1 MGDQG
6 RRSAIAYLDEACR
19 DDQQLRQEI
28 EKMLEMSRT
37 NDSFLELDRD
47 SGSAGETSL
56 HQIRIGAQV
65 GPYKLKEKIGEG
77 GMGVVY
83 VAQQTEP
90 IRRRVALKIIKPGM
104 DSRQVLGRFE
114 AERQTLAMMDH
125 PNIARVLD
133 AGTTPQGLLISPWN
147 WSTVCR

>member
-1 MGDQG
+1 MNDLDIFANAWEIKDDAQ
-6 RRSAIAYLDEACR
+6 RCAYLDEACR

-77 GMGVVY
+77 GMESSTSPSRRNRFGV
-83 VAQQTEP
+83 
-90 IRRRVALKIIKPGM
+90 RVALKIIKPGM
-104 DSRQVLGRFE
+104 DK
-114 AERQTLAMMDH
+114 
-125 PNIARVLD
+125 P
-133 AGTTPQGLLISPWN
+133 AGFGAF
-147 WSTVCR
+147 

>member
-1 MGDQG
+1 MNDLDIFANAWEIKDDAQ
-6 RRSAIAYLDEACR
+6 RCAYLDEACR
-19 DDQQLRQEI
+19 DDQHLRQEI

-56 HQIRIGAQV
+56 QQIRIGAQV

-83 VAQQTEP
+83 LAAQSAP
-90 IRRRVALKIIKPGM
+90 LRRQVALKVIKLGM
-104 DSRQVLGRFE
+104 DTKEVVTRFE
-114 AERQTLAMMDH
+114 SER
-125 PNIARVLD
+125 
-133 AGTTPQGLLISPWN
+133 
-147 WSTVCR
+147 